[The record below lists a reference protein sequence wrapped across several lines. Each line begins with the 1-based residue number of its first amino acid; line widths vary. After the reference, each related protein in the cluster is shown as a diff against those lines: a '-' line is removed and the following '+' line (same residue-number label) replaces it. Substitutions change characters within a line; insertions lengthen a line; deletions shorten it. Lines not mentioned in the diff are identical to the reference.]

1 MASILLRWK
10 YISIIIT
17 LAVLMISIGP
27 RSLLSR
33 HTLSSLGFLRQG
45 LKVKTT
51 SSVNPEFFC
60 TTTTPLFPAMAS
72 SAEPQQPNMQPE
84 AQAEALQPPAPKSTA
99 PPPPKKEEAPAL
111 PKLSAADY
119 RAYNR
124 LAVQMDAFH
133 NHFRATWN
141 AMYRACEENKRPAG
155 MSIRQF
161 LRMGLDFCHHLETH
175 HTIEEH
181 YVFPE
186 LAVKMPLFR
195 QRDHLLGQ
203 HAQIHRGLEG
213 FEKYLTKCQRG
224 ETELRM
230 EEMKAL
236 MDGFGKV
243 LWSHLDDEVEQLSA
257 ENMRKFWTREEM
269 NRIGVSW

>member
-1 MASILLRWK
+1 MAS
-10 YISIIIT
+10 
-17 LAVLMISIGP
+17 VD
-27 RSLLSR
+27 
-33 HTLSSLGFLRQG
+33 
-45 LKVKTT
+45 
-51 SSVNPEFFC
+51 
-60 TTTTPLFPAMAS
+60 
-72 SAEPQQPNMQPE
+72 PQQDFKPE
-84 AQAEALQPPAPKSTA
+84 AQVESLQPPAQKSSEPQA
-99 PPPPKKEEAPAL
+99 PTSKPVEEL

-119 RAYNR
+119 RAFNR

-141 AMYRACEENKRPAG
+141 AMYRACEANKRPAG

-186 LAVKMPLFR
+186 LAHKMPKFR

-203 HAQIHRGLEG
+203 HAEIHRGLEG
-213 FEKYLTKCQRG
+213 FERYLTRCQRG

-230 EEMKAL
+230 EEMKGL

-243 LWSHLDDEVEQLSA
+243 LWSHLDDEVEQLGA
-257 ENMRKFWTREEM
+257 ENMRKFWSRDEM
-269 NRIGVSW
+269 NRIGVGW

>member
-1 MASILLRWK
+1 LN
-10 YISIIIT
+10 
-17 LAVLMISIGP
+17 
-27 RSLLSR
+27 
-33 HTLSSLGFLRQG
+33 
-45 LKVKTT
+45 LKSALYSAT
-51 SSVNPEFFC
+51 SSTTALNAVGSKALHS
-60 TTTTPLFPAMAS
+60 TTTPATMAS
-72 SAEPQQPNMQPE
+72 VDPEQDFKPE
-84 AQAEALQPPAPKSTA
+84 AQVESLQPPAPKSSE
-99 PPPPKKEEAPAL
+99 PKIPESKPTEEL
-111 PKLSAADY
+111 PKLSPADY
-119 RAYNR
+119 RAFNR

-141 AMYRACEENKRPAG
+141 AMYRACEQNKRPAG

-186 LAVKMPLFR
+186 LALKMPKFR

-203 HAQIHRGLEG
+203 HAEIHRGLEG
-213 FEKYLTKCQRG
+213 FERYLTKCQRG

-230 EEMKAL
+230 EEMKTL

-243 LWSHLDDEVEQLSA
+243 LWDHLGDEVAQLGA
-257 ENMRKFWTREEM
+257 ENMRKFWTRDEM
-269 NRIGVSW
+269 NRIGVGW

>member
-1 MASILLRWK
+1 
-10 YISIIIT
+10 
-17 LAVLMISIGP
+17 
-27 RSLLSR
+27 
-33 HTLSSLGFLRQG
+33 
-45 LKVKTT
+45 
-51 SSVNPEFFC
+51 
-60 TTTTPLFPAMAS
+60 MAS